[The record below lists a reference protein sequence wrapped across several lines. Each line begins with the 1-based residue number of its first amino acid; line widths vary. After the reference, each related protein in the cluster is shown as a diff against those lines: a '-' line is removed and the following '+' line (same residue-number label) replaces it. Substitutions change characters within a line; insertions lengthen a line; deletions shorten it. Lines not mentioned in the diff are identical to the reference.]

1 MAPVLLAASG
11 VAVVWLTIGLVSTIA
26 LAAML
31 IALMRHGILVGRTA
45 SRLQEEIAPITHQIN
60 ALTADRSRIVASL
73 RGGSGPRRT

>member
-1 MAPVLLAASG
+1 
-11 VAVVWLTIGLVSTIA
+11 
-26 LAAML
+26 ML
-31 IALMRHGILVGRTA
+31 IALVRHGILVGRTA

>member
-1 MAPVLLAASG
+1 MAPALLAASG

-31 IALMRHGILVGRTA
+31 IALVWHGILVGRTA
-45 SRLQEEIAPITHQIN
+45 SRLQEEIAPITEEIN
-60 ALTADRSRIVASL
+60 ALTADRSRIAASL

>member
-26 LAAML
+26 LVAML
-31 IALMRHGILVGRTA
+31 IALVRHGILVGRTA